1 MGLQIQPPPS
11 NAPVGLLGRS
21 KDFEYLL
28 WLVKIPLTPQKK
40 ALTMSR
46 YLFCILHDLIGPYE
60 IKKCVCSLLRTL
72 LCENLKALTRRTV
85 LLASFIP

>member
-28 WLVKIPLTPQKK
+28 WLVKIFEDIYFVFYMILSDNMEQKQRK
-40 ALTMSR
+40 L
-46 YLFCILHDLIGPYE
+46 CLH
-60 IKKCVCSLLRTL
+60 SLLTTL